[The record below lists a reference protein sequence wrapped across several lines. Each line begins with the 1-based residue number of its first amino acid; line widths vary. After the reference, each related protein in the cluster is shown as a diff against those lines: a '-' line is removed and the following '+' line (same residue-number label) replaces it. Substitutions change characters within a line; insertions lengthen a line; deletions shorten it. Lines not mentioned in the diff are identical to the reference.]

1 MFITTPAL
9 THWTSWAQAQ
19 TTESLGA
26 SVWCQA
32 TGKLLSLSHSPRKE
46 GILLPSRPLA
56 CYAMGEMWALTRNS
70 GPDGH
75 LCPASLIIW
84 GHHKAG
90 WQVHTPV
97 CRHVHSTTML
107 HTKQGPYF
115 NTWEERDSGQ
125 NSEGAWSIH
134 HHLSIGRGSSVFQQ
148 TTFLIGQ
155 KKPKCSEEHHR
166 REAVTEKV
174 LLFHIQACK
183 GLASSYPRKGNWGP
197 RKLT

>member
-1 MFITTPAL
+1 MRSSDLQLLRAGEHICQAWDTGQSGTWLKITPMFITTLAL

-32 TGKLLSLSHSPRKE
+32 AGKLLSLSHSPRKE

-75 LCPASLIIW
+75 LCPALLITQ
-84 GHHKAG
+84 GNHKAV

-97 CRHVHSTTML
+97 RRHAHSTRML
-107 HTKQGPYF
+107 DTKQGPDF
-115 NTWEERDSGQ
+115 NTWEERDSRQ
-125 NSEGAWSIH
+125 NSEGAWSIR
-134 HHLSIGRGSSVFQQ
+134 RGS
-148 TTFLIGQ
+148 
-155 KKPKCSEEHHR
+155 
-166 REAVTEKV
+166 
-174 LLFHIQACK
+174 
-183 GLASSYPRKGNWGP
+183 
-197 RKLT
+197 